1 MELLLLQLKYFC
13 DAAETQNFAATAKK
27 YDVPASNISQS
38 VKRLENELQLPLFER
53 QANRIIL
60 NEKGQAFYKKAKD
73 ALILLESAISETKDD
88 GQSGKIRI
96 CVNCNKRV
104 VLKTIEKFC
113 KQYPNANISTRYNI
127 FSDYEKFDFI
137 VSSISPLSPDF
148 SKETI
153 IREKL
158 CLAVNKDSPLANID
172 QIDVGMLANED
183 FITMGENSN
192 LYNVTRR
199 VCSNLGFEPHLS
211 ILVDDPM
218 HVIKCVESGLG
229 VAIAPTISW
238 KGHISDKIVLKDIGN
253 GFREIC
259 IFKNEKRYISK
270 VADAFSNM
278 LSEEFRAELEDNSY

>member
-38 VKRLENELQLPLFER
+38 IKRLENELQLPLFER
-53 QANRIIL
+53 QANRIFL
-60 NEKGQAFYKKAKD
+60 NEKGRAFYKKAKD
-73 ALILLESAISETKDD
+73 ALLLLESAMSETRDD
-88 GQSGKIRI
+88 GQSGKIKI

-104 VLKTIEKFC
+104 AIKAIEKFC
-113 KQYPNANISTRYNI
+113 KLYPNANISTRYNI
-127 FSDYEKFDFI
+127 FSDHDKFDLI
-137 VSSISPLSPDF
+137 VSSVPPLSPDF

-158 CLAVNKDSPLANID
+158 CLAVNKDSPLVDIEQMDAA
-172 QIDVGMLANED
+172 VLASES

-192 LYNVTRR
+192 LYNVTHRI
-199 VCSNLGFEPHLS
+199 CSDLGFEPHLS

-218 HVIKCVESGLG
+218 HVLKCVELGLG

-238 KGHISDKIVLKDIGN
+238 KGQISDKIVLKNIDG
-253 GFREIC
+253 GFREIS
-259 IFKNEKRYISK
+259 IFKNKKRYVSK
-270 VADAFSNM
+270 AADAFSNM
-278 LSEEFRAELEDNSY
+278 LSEEFHAELKDHSY